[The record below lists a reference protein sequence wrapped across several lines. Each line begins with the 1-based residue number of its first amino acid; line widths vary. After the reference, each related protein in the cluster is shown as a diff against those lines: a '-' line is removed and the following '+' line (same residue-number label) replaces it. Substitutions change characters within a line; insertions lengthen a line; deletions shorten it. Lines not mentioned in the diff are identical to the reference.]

1 MSNICSGAKIK
12 IEHFK
17 KQYIESSCY
26 DRYLVLTKTSGQNKT
41 SSNHTVG
48 ILHSEACI
56 LLFLCKNHNRK
67 QQKLHANE
75 LMREKGAGDDWE
87 EELYKESEMQLYIP
101 VDTHT
106 AILQSQ
112 IGLGRLKFYGEIK
125 FHIKAA
131 LSTVFHFKMIF
142 LKFGK
147 GLILSD
153 REPTHDFDHPLQKCK
168 LSFKSSWEG

>member
-1 MSNICSGAKIK
+1 
-12 IEHFK
+12 
-17 KQYIESSCY
+17 
-26 DRYLVLTKTSGQNKT
+26 
-41 SSNHTVG
+41 
-48 ILHSEACI
+48 
-56 LLFLCKNHNRK
+56 
-67 QQKLHANE
+67 
-75 LMREKGAGDDWE
+75 MREKGAGDDWE

-168 LSFKSSWEG
+168 LSFKSSW